1 MTPHPKT
8 TPWRSEPYRRI
19 VAALPC
25 ARCGIEGYSQ
35 AAHADLGKGM
45 ATKTGDE
52 TCYPAC
58 GPRVL
63 GRYQSKRGCHEEIGR
78 HMSRAERRIREARYA
93 RETRDTL
100 RAQADAAGINLP
112 PEPSE

>member
-8 TPWRSEPYRRI
+8 KPWRSEPYRRL

-45 ATKTGDE
+45 GAKTGDE

-58 GPRVL
+58 GQRPSGV
-63 GRYQSKRGCHEEIGR
+63 RGCHEEIGR
-78 HMSRAERRIREARYA
+78 FIDREKRRLIESLFA

-100 RAQADAAGINLP
+100 RAQAEAAGIKLP